1 MAKPVTRTEDFGP
14 AFERA
19 ITSNKPAILEI
30 QVDPQA
36 LTPIKTLDQIRAG
49 S

>member
-1 MAKPVTRTEDFGP
+1 MNSG
-14 AFERA
+14 
-19 ITSNKPAILEI
+19 KPAIIEV